1 MYDPVTRQ
9 KGAEEKEVKLEKG
22 KERERERKQRA
33 LFD

>member
-1 MYDPVTRQ
+1 MYDHQVTRQ

-22 KERERERKQRA
+22 KERERKERA